1 MAVYEKFLFANKIQE
16 LITIREHNLSDQ
28 EDVLF
33 VKGMDNIMVKNFI
46 QFLLVKIKPVANDQC
61 KIVILCSIQLDQLI
75 TTDRVKLYLYT
86 LWENCKPKKIQKLL
100 NNNPLNPIQEQ
111 ETYVEKTKVK
121 RV

>member
-46 QFLLVKIKPVANDQC
+46 QFLLVKIKPVVNDQC

-121 RV
+121 RA

>member
-46 QFLLVKIKPVANDQC
+46 
-61 KIVILCSIQLDQLI
+61 
-75 TTDRVKLYLYT
+75 
-86 LWENCKPKKIQKLL
+86 
-100 NNNPLNPIQEQ
+100 
-111 ETYVEKTKVK
+111 
-121 RV
+121 